1 MSANAPASDHLVH
14 GMGKVLEPPAWPAIN
29 AGEAEAVL
37 AHFPQAGRV
46 IALPWH
52 SPRPFSA
59 AARVEAEGGTFILK
73 RHHQTL
79 RSVDGLTQ
87 EHRFMAHLRKG
98 GVSVPEVMAQ
108 AGGDV
113 GALGLGEWT
122 YELHRASP
130 GADLYRDRHSW
141 TGFLSMDH
149 ARAAGHALARLH
161 LAAQGYGASPRRADP
176 LIASFTIVPAADWR
190 GAAQAYIAARP
201 ALARYLRA
209 RDWQGELAWIFAQ
222 FGHGLCDRLAGQAA
236 LWTHNDWHPSNLLW
250 SAQGEVATVFDFGLA
265 TQTCALHDLATA
277 IERCAIPWLDLGN
290 DAPMEG
296 DVATALVLVQ
306 AYCEIAPLSTSD
318 LVTLLDLLPLVHIEF
333 AMSEVDY
340 FAGILKDEAQASM
353 AWDDYLI
360 GHARWF
366 GSDNGKSFL
375 RQLREGMGL

>member
-1 MSANAPASDHLVH
+1 
-14 GMGKVLEPPAWPAIN
+14 
-29 AGEAEAVL
+29 
-37 AHFPQAGRV
+37 V

-108 AGGDV
+108 AAGDV

-161 LAAQGYGASPRRADP
+161 LAAEGYGASPRRADP

-201 ALARYLRA
+201 ALEHYLRA
-209 RDWQGELAWIFAQ
+209 RDWQGELAGIFAQ
-222 FGHGLCDRLAGQAA
+222 FGHGLCDRVAGQAA
-236 LWTHNDWHPSNLLW
+236 LWTHNDWHPPTCSGLRRERLRRSLTLALRRKPALCTIWPRRLSVALFHGLTWAMMRQWRGCRDGACLGSSLL
-250 SAQGEVATVFDFGLA
+250 
-265 TQTCALHDLATA
+265 
-277 IERCAIPWLDLGN
+277 
-290 DAPMEG
+290 
-296 DVATALVLVQ
+296 
-306 AYCEIAPLSTSD
+306 
-318 LVTLLDLLPLVHIEF
+318 
-333 AMSEVDY
+333 
-340 FAGILKDEAQASM
+340 
-353 AWDDYLI
+353 
-360 GHARWF
+360 
-366 GSDNGKSFL
+366 
-375 RQLREGMGL
+375 